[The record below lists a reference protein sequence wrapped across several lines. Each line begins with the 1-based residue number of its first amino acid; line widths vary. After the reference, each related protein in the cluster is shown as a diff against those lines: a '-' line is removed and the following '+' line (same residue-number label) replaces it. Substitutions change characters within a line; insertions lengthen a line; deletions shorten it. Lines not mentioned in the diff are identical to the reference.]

1 VSVSYW
7 LEDPGDDVSPRPP
20 LDGSRT
26 VDVAIVGAG
35 FTGLWTARELL
46 RRDPAL
52 EVLVLEAETAG
63 FGASGRNGAW
73 LTNGIG
79 VTPGELA
86 RRNSPETARATVE
99 AMRETVAAVIASCEE
114 DGIDAQIRRAGT
126 LRVARGAHE
135 APSLQAAMGT
145 LRRLGVADDLSLLTA
160 TELTDRIRIPGAM
173 GALHDPHAA
182 TIHPGRLVRGLA
194 RRVEE
199 LGATIVEHTPV
210 LEVVPRGGGRR
221 ATRGRGNGGRASGH
235 ARSGD
240 PQPRTSGRVRLTTP
254 RGDVHADAVVLACEA
269 WLPRLRG
276 YRRAVLPLYSL
287 IVLTEPLPERAWEA
301 IGWEGHELVAS
312 HRLTVDYLSR
322 TVDGRILLGGRGAPY
337 HYGSQVTP
345 AFDRHPATHALL
357 ERHLSA
363 WFPVLE
369 GVRVTH
375 RWGGPLAMPRDWLPS
390 FRFDPATGIGA
401 AYGYTGQGVAATNLA
416 GRVLADLI
424 VHGDTP
430 YRDLPMVG
438 HRSRGWEPE
447 PLRWLGARY
456 VMTALTRLEAR
467 VERTGRRPTG
477 RSLGERLAR
486 H

>member
-7 LEDPGDDVSPRPP
+7 LEDAGDDPAPRPP

-46 RRDPAL
+46 RRDPSL

-86 RRNSPETARATVE
+86 RRTSPGIARQTIE
-99 AMRETVAAVIASCEE
+99 AMRDTVAAVIASCEE
-114 DGIDAQIRRAGT
+114 DGIDAQIRAGGA
-126 LRVARGAHE
+126 LRVARGPHE
-135 APSLQAAMGT
+135 APALQAALGT
-145 LRRLGVADDLSLLTA
+145 LDRLGVADDLTLLTA
-160 TELTDRIRIPGAM
+160 TELADRIRIPGAL

-199 LGATIVEHTPV
+199 LGATIAEGTPV
-210 LEVVPRGGGRR
+210 TAVTPR
-221 ATRGRGNGGRASGH
+221 TGRAR
-235 ARSGD
+235 A
-240 PQPRTSGRVRLTTP
+240 RLTTP
-254 RGDVHADAVVLACEA
+254 HGDVHADAVVLACEA
-269 WLPRLRG
+269 WLPRLPG
-276 YRRAVLPLYSL
+276 YARAVLPLYSL
-287 IVLTEPLPERAWEA
+287 IVLTEPLPDATWEA
-301 IGWEGHELVAS
+301 IGWDGHELVAS

-322 TVDGRILLGGRGAPY
+322 TADGRILLGGRGAPY
-337 HYGSQVTP
+337 HYGSRVAP
-345 AFDRHPATHALL
+345 AFDSHPATHTLL
-357 ERHLSA
+357 EQQLAA
-363 WFPVLE
+363 WFPVLA

-390 FRFDPATGIGA
+390 FRYDPATGIGA

-430 YRDLPMVG
+430 HRDLPMVG
-438 HRSRGWEPE
+438 HRSPAWEPE

-456 VMTALTRLEAR
+456 VLTALTRREAR
-467 VERTGRRPTG
+467 AERTGLRPTG

>member
-1 VSVSYW
+1 MSVSYW
-7 LEDPGDDVSPRPP
+7 LEDAGDDPAPRPP

-46 RRDPAL
+46 RRDPSL

-86 RRNSPETARATVE
+86 RRTSPATARATIE
-99 AMRETVAAVIASCEE
+99 AMRATVAAVIASCEE
-114 DGIDAQIRRAGT
+114 DGIDAQIRRGGA
-126 LRVARGAHE
+126 LRIARGAHE
-135 APSLQAAMGT
+135 APALQAAMAT
-145 LRRLGVADDLSLLTA
+145 MRRLGVADDLTLLTA
-160 TELTDRIRIPGAM
+160 TELRDRIRVPGAM

-182 TIHPGRLVRGLA
+182 AIHPGRLVRGLA
-194 RRVEE
+194 RRVEA
-199 LGATIVEHTPV
+199 LGATIAEDTPV
-210 LEVVPRGGGRR
+210 TAVTPRGGGGRVRVHSGR
-221 ATRGRGNGGRASGH
+221 ARTNGG
-235 ARSGD
+235 
-240 PQPRTSGRVRLTTP
+240 PTRTGSGRVRVTTP

-269 WLPRLRG
+269 WLPRLPG
-276 YRRAVLPLYSL
+276 YGRAVLPLYSL
-287 IVLTEPLPERAWEA
+287 IVLTEPLPDAAWEA

-322 TVDGRILLGGRGAPY
+322 TVDGRVLLGGRGAPY
-337 HYGSQVTP
+337 HYGSRVAP
-345 AFDRHPATHALL
+345 VFDRHPATHALL
-357 ERHLSA
+357 EDQLSA
-363 WFPVLE
+363 WFPALE
-369 GVRVTH
+369 GARVTH

-456 VMTALTRLEAR
+456 VMTALTRLEAQ
-467 VERTGRRPTG
+467 VERTGQRPRG

>member
-1 VSVSYW
+1 VSVSFW
-7 LEDPGDDVSPRPP
+7 LEDAGDDPTPRPP

-46 RRDPAL
+46 RRDPTL

-79 VTPGELA
+79 VSPGELA
-86 RRNSPETARATVE
+86 RRTSPATARATIE
-99 AMRETVAAVIASCEE
+99 AMRATVTAVIDSCEE
-114 DGIDAQIRRAGT
+114 DGIDAQIRHGGA
-126 LRVARGAHE
+126 LRVARGPHE
-135 APSLQAAMGT
+135 APALQAAMGT
-145 LRRLGVADDLSLLTA
+145 MSRLGVADDLTLLTG
-160 TELTDRIRIPGAM
+160 TELADRIRIPGAL

-182 TIHPGRLVRGLA
+182 AIHPGRLVRGLA
-194 RRVEE
+194 RRVEA
-199 LGATIVEHTPV
+199 LGATITEGTPV
-210 LEVVPRGGGRR
+210 TAVTPRV
-221 ATRGRGNGGRASGH
+221 AGGRA
-235 ARSGD
+235 
-240 PQPRTSGRVRLTTP
+240 RVSTP
-254 RGDVHADAVVLACEA
+254 RGEVHAGAVVLACEA
-269 WLPRLRG
+269 WLPRLPG
-276 YRRAVLPLYSL
+276 YARAVLPLYSL
-287 IVLTEPLPERAWEA
+287 IVLTEPLPPASWEQ

-322 TVDGRILLGGRGAPY
+322 TADGRILLGGRGAPY
-337 HYGSQVTP
+337 HYGSRVAP
-345 AFDRHPATHALL
+345 AFDSHPATHALL
-357 ERHLSA
+357 EQQVAA
-363 WFPVLE
+363 WFPALA

-424 VHGDTP
+424 VDRDTP
-430 YRDLPMVG
+430 YRELPMVG
-438 HRSRGWEPE
+438 HRSRAWEPE

-456 VMTALTRLEAR
+456 VLTALTRREAR
-467 VERTGRRPTG
+467 AERTGRRPTG

>member
-1 VSVSYW
+1 MSVSFW
-7 LEDPGDDVSPRPP
+7 LEDTEDDATREP
-20 LDGSRT
+20 LDTSRT

-46 RRDPAL
+46 RRDPGL
-52 EVLVLEAETAG
+52 EVLVLEAETVG
-63 FGASGRNGAW
+63 YGASGRNGAW

-79 VTPGELA
+79 VTPAELA
-86 RRNSPETARATVE
+86 RRTSPATARATIE
-99 AMRETVAAVIASCEE
+99 AMRATVDAVIASCEE
-114 DGIDAQIRRAGT
+114 DGIDARIRRGGA
-126 LRVARGAHE
+126 LRVARGPHE
-135 APSLQAAMGT
+135 APALQASLGT
-145 LRRLGVADDLSLLTA
+145 MRRLGVADDLTLLTA
-160 TELTDRIRIPGAM
+160 TELSERIRIPGAL
-173 GALHDPHAA
+173 GALFDPHAA
-182 TIHPGRLVRGLA
+182 VIHPGRLVRGLA
-194 RRVEE
+194 RKVEA
-199 LGATIVEHTPV
+199 LGATIAERTPV
-210 LEVVPRGGGRR
+210 TEVHPRRSG
-221 ATRGRGNGGRASGH
+221 GH
-235 ARSGD
+235 AR
-240 PQPRTSGRVRLTTP
+240 LHTP
-254 RGDVHADAVVLACEA
+254 RGEVHAGAVVLACEA

-276 YRRAVLPLYSL
+276 YHRAVLPLYSL
-287 IVLTEPLPERAWEA
+287 IVLTEPLPEATWRA

-322 TVDGRILLGGRGAPY
+322 TTDGRVLLGGRGAPY
-337 HYGSQVTP
+337 RFGSRVAPT
-345 AFDRHPATHALL
+345 FDRHPETHALL
-357 ERHLSA
+357 ERQLAA
-363 WFPVLE
+363 WFPPLA

-375 RWGGPLAMPRDWLPS
+375 RWGGPLGMPRDWLPM

-438 HRSRGWEPE
+438 HRSRAWEPE

-456 VMTALTRLEAR
+456 VMTALTRREAR
-467 VERTGRRPTG
+467 AERTGRRPTG

>member
-7 LEDPGDDVSPRPP
+7 LEDAGDDPAPRPP

-26 VDVAIVGAG
+26 ADVAIVGAG

-46 RRDPAL
+46 RRDPSLAV
-52 EVLVLEAETAG
+52 VLLEAETAG

-86 RRNSPETARATVE
+86 RRASPATARATIEV
-99 AMRETVAAVIASCEE
+99 MRATVASVIASCEE
-114 DGIDAQIRRAGT
+114 DGIDAQVRRGGV

-135 APSLQAAMGT
+135 APALQAAMGT
-145 LRRLGVADDLSLLTA
+145 MRRLGVADDLTLLTA
-160 TELTDRIRIPGAM
+160 TELTDRIRIPGAL
-173 GALHDPHAA
+173 GALYDPHAA

-194 RRVEE
+194 RRVEA
-199 LGATIVEHTPV
+199 LGATIAEHTP
-210 LEVVPRGGGRR
+210 
-221 ATRGRGNGGRASGH
+221 ATAVT
-235 ARSGD
+235 ARSVED
-240 PQPRTSGRVRLTTP
+240 RLARVSTP
-254 RGDVHADAVVLACEA
+254 RGEVRADAVVLACEA

-276 YRRAVLPLYSL
+276 FHRAVLPLYSL
-287 IVLTEPLPERAWEA
+287 IVLTEPLPERVWDA
-301 IGWEGHELVAS
+301 IGWAGHELVAS

-337 HYGSQVTP
+337 HYGSRVAP
-345 AFDRHPATHALL
+345 AFDRHPATHVLL
-357 ERHLSA
+357 ERQLPS
-363 WFPVLE
+363 WFPELA

-390 FRFDPATGIGA
+390 FRYDPATGIGA

-438 HRSRGWEPE
+438 HHSRAWEPE
-447 PLRWLGARY
+447 PLRWLGARF
-456 VMTALTRLEAR
+456 VQTALTRREAR
-467 VERTGRRPTG
+467 AERTGRRPTG